1 MHCSSRATPL
11 GRSTRFLAIPV
22 IAAAL
27 GALSGCGMFSKTQQF
42 DCPVVEIPKEL
53 ASMTKFRDGGGRDLT
68 DVVYQAGI
76 LDVQIACDYG
86 SKGVDI
92 QLNVVVGAER
102 GPANRAP
109 NATVPYFIAIGD
121 PSRTILAKEVFSST
135 VTYQPNLPRAYNT
148 EETEETIPLP
158 KGRSAE
164 KYGIIVGLQLSPE
177 ELEYNRARTQR

>member
-1 MHCSSRATPL
+1 MRCSSRAIAF
-11 GRSTRFLAIPV
+11 GRSARLLAIPA
-22 IAAAL
+22 IAAAF
-27 GALSGCGMFSKTQQF
+27 GALSGCGMFSKTPQF
-42 DCPVVEIPKEL
+42 DCPAVEIPKEV
-53 ASMTKFRDGGGRDLT
+53 ATMTKFREGGGRDLT

-86 SKGVDI
+86 SKGVDV

-102 GPANRAP
+102 GPANRAAS
-109 NATVPYFIAIGD
+109 ATVPYFIAIGD

-135 VTYQPNLPRAYNT
+135 VTFQPNLPRAYNT

-164 KYGIIVGLQLSPE
+164 RYGIIVGLQLSPE